1 MRSALPIV
9 LLVTAVALPVSSF
22 AEATLPN
29 HKAGLWESSTE
40 VPGGGETM
48 TSKLCLDAN
57 SDELALKQYMEN
69 PNSKCKKPAI
79 TQAGSRYEV
88 ISECVMQGST
98 VKTVTVLEGDFNSAY
113 TATVNSSF
121 NPPIDGAPTEPVTMA
136 MKWVGPCP
144 AGWNPGD
151 VEVHG
156 MKMSAAQMGA
166 AAKQAADMMDNPEF
180 QKAMQQAKKAMGT
193 GN

>member
-1 MRSALPIV
+1 
-9 LLVTAVALPVSSF
+9 
-22 AEATLPN
+22 
-29 HKAGLWESSTE
+29 
-40 VPGGGETM
+40 M

-79 TQAGSRYEV
+79 TQTGGRYEV
-88 ISECVMQGST
+88 ASECVMQGST

-121 NPPIDGAPTEPVTMA
+121 NPPIDGAPTEPVTLA

-144 AGWNPGD
+144 TGWNPGD
-151 VEVHG
+151 VEVNG
-156 MKMSAAQMGA
+156 MKMTAAQMSA

-180 QKAMQQAKKAMGT
+180 QKAMQQAKKAMGS
-193 GN
+193 GH